1 MAVSGI
7 KGTGIG
13 QVTLPEFGGPMAL
26 QAGLRAAEPE
36 YVEDITGGVQDYTG
50 GLTGAGLGLIDILG
64 DFLGKATDERL
75 RAGTS
80 TQPITTDS
88 FQAGSTTREQVDP
101 SQEPI
106 IYQDEIMRIA
116 ESLKKTMPEKTT
128 DSFQAGDTTRDQVDP
143 TQSGQ
148 RNIGLSDDEEA
159 AMAGADAAG
168 ASEETIKDVTITAL
182 QDYLDQARP
191 GTQPKDYAEYI
202 KEFSDATGLDV
213 SGKPDKSTALMALG
227 LSLMQ
232 NKAGKGFDVGKM
244 LGAVGEAGEKAL
256 PEYQKAKSEARAL
269 RAKAGEYALGRRKED
284 EAKAQER
291 NFMYVVPKEG
301 RGKTEK
307 ERLADRMMRGKYIRV
322 NSSEL
327 VALDE
332 NPDFSRQYEFMPPT
346 ALANMKDLFKA
357 PESPYSDKFVDYELF
372 ADAGDDFTVKTYA
385 PKPGNTGLSSKAV
398 SASEIERVE
407 RNIQSGLEAADR
419 IDAKFKEFGSRF
431 QDSPPNFFNQIGSS
445 IIQLGQ
451 SFGVG
456 LPDDYESFKD
466 IEDDVAYQKRFTE
479 YLATRYAPQILQE
492 AGKTIS
498 DADRQRVQQIVGEIA
513 LLKSPAGV
521 AARMQDLHEFIVLAQ
536 RRNME
541 KAIIGLNSVGGD
553 MRPPSLSDEERKRYQ
568 ALLAQYTPGGD
579 AYEVIESQYGQSITP
594 SKPTEKRAEDE

>member
-1 MAVSGI
+1 MAVSGV

-13 QVTLPEFGGPMAL
+13 QVTLPEYGGPMAL

-36 YVEDITGGVQDYTG
+36 YVEQITGDVQDYTG
-50 GLTGAGLGLIDILG
+50 GLTGAGLGAIDIIG
-64 DFLGKATDERL
+64 DFLSMAGDERL
-75 RAGTS
+75 RAGVPQEPVET
-80 TQPITTDS
+80 PNLGS
-88 FQAGSTTREQVDP
+88 FQAGSMTRERVDP
-101 SQEPI
+101 SQS
-106 IYQDEIMRIA
+106 YQDEIMRIA
-116 ESLKKTMPEKTT
+116 KSLMPQGSQQQEQIQQEKTQQDTGGGQT
-128 DSFQAGDTTRDQVDP
+128 D
-143 TQSGQ
+143 
-148 RNIGLSDDEEA
+148 IGIDDELESDG
-159 AMAGADAAG
+159 AGAQVKNFED
-168 ASEETIKDVTITAL
+168 SEGTIEDVTVTAL

-232 NKAGKGFDVGKM
+232 NKAGRGFDVGKM
-244 LGAVGEAGEKAL
+244 LGALGEAGEKAL

-284 EAKAQER
+284 EAKAQQR

-301 RGKTEK
+301 RGKTET

-327 VALDE
+327 LTLDE
-332 NPDFSRQYEFMPPT
+332 NEDFNRQYEFMPPN

-357 PESPYSDKFVDYELF
+357 PESPYSDKFVDYTLF
-372 ADAGDDFTVKTYA
+372 SGADDDFTVKTYA
-385 PKPGNTGLSSKAV
+385 PKPGKTNLSSKAV

-419 IDAKFKEFGSRF
+419 IDAKFQEFGSRF
-431 QDSPPNFFNQIGSS
+431 QETPPAFFNQVGSS

-451 SFGVG
+451 SFGIG

-466 IEDDVAYQKRFTE
+466 IEDNVAYQKRFTE

-541 KAIIGLNSVGGD
+541 TAIIGLNSVGGD
-553 MRPPSLSDEERKRYQ
+553 MRPPSLSDEERQRYKS
-568 ALLAQYTPGGD
+568 LLSKYTPGGK
-579 AYEVIESQYGQSITP
+579 AYEAIESQYGESITP

>member
-64 DFLGKATDERL
+64 DFLGKSTDERL

-128 DSFQAGDTTRDQVDP
+128 GSFQAGDTTRDQVDP

-159 AMAGADAAG
+159 SMAGADAG

-284 EAKAQER
+284 EVKAQQR
-291 NFMYVVPKEG
+291 QFIYVVPKEG
-301 RGKTEK
+301 QGKTE
-307 ERLADRMMRGKYIRV
+307 ADRLRNRMMQGSYIRV
-322 NSSEL
+322 NASEL
-327 VALDE
+327 NALDTNE
-332 NPDFSRQYEFMPPT
+332 AFNRKYEFLPGD

-357 PESPYSDKFVDYELF
+357 PESSYMDKPMSMDFLGGDLKVQVRMPKAGKENLPARYAS
-372 ADAGDDFTVKTYA
+372 ADQSATVEDA
-385 PKPGNTGLSSKAV
+385 LNSKRF
-398 SASEIERVE
+398 EI
-407 RNIQSGLEAADR
+407 
-419 IDAKFKEFGSRF
+419 
-431 QDSPPNFFNQIGSS
+431 DSM
-445 IIQLGQ
+445 
-451 SFGVG
+451 
-456 LPDDYESFKD
+456 DE
-466 IEDDVAYQKRFTE
+466 RFTE
-479 YLATRYAPQILQE
+479 FVDAFNRTKPTTVSKVASSLYGGLRGLGFIGVEDFGTAQELETDVQGQQRFLTYVQSRYAPQILQE

-498 DADRQRVQQIVGEIA
+498 DADRQRVEAIVGDIKT
-513 LLKSPAGV
+513 LSLQDPAQL
-521 AARMQDLHEFIVLAQ
+521 AAKVQQLHELVILGQ
-536 RRNME
+536 RRELAKDFAKHNRMGGSAPIQPLTKEQQARYEALKRKYDAEYGFTSSTNDDGKEVLE
-541 KAIIGLNSVGGD
+541 K
-553 MRPPSLSDEERKRYQ
+553 SDEEN
-568 ALLAQYTPGGD
+568 
-579 AYEVIESQYGQSITP
+579 
-594 SKPTEKRAEDE
+594 